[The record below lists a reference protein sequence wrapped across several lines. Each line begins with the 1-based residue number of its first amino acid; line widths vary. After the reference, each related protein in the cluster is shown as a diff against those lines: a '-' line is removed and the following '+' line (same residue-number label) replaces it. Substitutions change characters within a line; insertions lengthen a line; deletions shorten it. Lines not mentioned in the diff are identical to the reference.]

1 MSLMTWK
8 KLKFVNAL
16 LREKRSVERWLKK
29 TNCLKKEK
37 TRARKR
43 KQRELFE
50 MFRRIK

>member
-1 MSLMTWK
+1 MEKTEVRECIAK
-8 KLKFVNAL
+8 RK
-16 LREKRSVERWLKK
+16 EKRREVAEKK